1 MFIERRAFST
11 ICDENN
17 NHKVRQITAMTL
29 YDFNNDTV
37 PYLIKNE
44 ITSDPNVFV
53 SGIMTH
59 DQNVKYPNLLKELKE
74 MGFVITKVF
83 RNKHIGN
90 VLIHLVR
97 FPQKLVGHCVSE
109 DGLYVS
115 ITG

>member
-1 MFIERRAFST
+1 MLIEKRAFST
-11 ICDENN
+11 GSDKRGYI
-17 NHKVRQITAMTL
+17 KTRQITAMTL
-29 YDFNNDTV
+29 YDFNNNTV
-37 PYLIKNE
+37 SSLIKNE
-44 ITSDPNVFV
+44 ITSNPNVFV

-59 DQNVKYPNLLKELKE
+59 DQNVKHPNLLKELKE